1 MSRWLTSVLQ
11 LSEPRMMPPA
21 QEEEE
26 EGDYFQL
33 TVERMLHD
41 LHSSGGI
48 AGARM
53 GR

>member
-1 MSRWLTSVLQ
+1 MSRWLTSVWQ

-21 QEEEE
+21 QEAE
-26 EGDYFQL
+26 EGDHFRL

-41 LHSSGGI
+41 LHSGGGI
-48 AGARM
+48 AGART